1 MNWAQTSPS
10 PRKKKW
16 EKWVSSSGVSER
28 NLFVVGIIIIFTSV
42 SLFQTATKNV
52 DGDVISKDVNQS
64 VRVAFTVYV
73 ST

>member
-1 MNWAQTSPS
+1 
-10 PRKKKW
+10 
-16 EKWVSSSGVSER
+16 
-28 NLFVVGIIIIFTSV
+28 LFVVGIIIIFTSV